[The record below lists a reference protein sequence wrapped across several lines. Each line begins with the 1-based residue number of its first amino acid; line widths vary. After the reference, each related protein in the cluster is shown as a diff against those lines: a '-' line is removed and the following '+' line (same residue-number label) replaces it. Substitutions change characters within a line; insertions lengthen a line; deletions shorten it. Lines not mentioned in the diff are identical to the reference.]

1 MDKILRVNMT
11 ELSSKIETVPTAWA
25 GLGGRGLTSTIVA
38 AEVPAT
44 CHPLGENN
52 KLVFAPGLLTGTAAA
67 NSGRL
72 SAGAKSPL
80 TGTIKE
86 SNAGGT
92 AAQMLARLGVKAL
105 IIEGLPK
112 ADKWYSL
119 HVTKDGVTVQEESEL
134 VGKGNFAVIEAI
146 EARLGKKTG
155 ILTIGVAGELKMTA
169 ANISVK
175 DPDSKIRSHG
185 RGGLG
190 AVMGSKKIKFI
201 SIDDAGAP
209 GVKIA
214 DPEKF
219 KVAARTFA
227 KALLDHPV
235 SGEGLPTYGT
245 NVLVNILNEAGGLP
259 TRNFTVG
266 QFKGADKISG
276 ETMHDTIVARG
287 GKPKHGCHAGC
298 IIQCSQVYPDK
309 EGKYVT
315 SGFEYETIWGLGADC
330 CIDNLDDIA
339 QADSLMDDIGIDSI
353 ETAVM
358 FGVAMEAGIL
368 PWGDSKELLRLL
380 SEEIG
385 KGTPLGRILG
395 GGAVSVGR
403 AYGVTRVPVVK
414 GQGIPAYDPR
424 SVKGIGITYA
434 TSTMGADHTSGYT
447 IATNILNVGGY
458 VDPLKKDGQVELSRN
473 LQIATAAVDST
484 GMCIFVAFPAL
495 DIPECLPALI
505 DMLNARF
512 GIALTGDD
520 VTNLGSSTSRR
531 VSIRAMTACPSSSIP
546 KQWLPTMQS
555 GISPMRRS
563 TSSGIFSTLVCTR
576 CGACHTGSF
585 SSTLNREE
593 LYHEHCRQTV
603 CHVQKRQ
610 IQGRRAGAPRRDR
623 LPQGHGQ
630 PGTDRRRDRRRN
642 DQRQACN
649 TRSTPARG
657 GHPVPLPPG
666 WRRLIWIKS

>member
-1 MDKILRVNMT
+1 MDKIFRVNMT
-11 ELSSKIETVPTAWA
+11 DLTTKIEEVPAAWA
-25 GLGGRGLTSTIVA
+25 GLGGRALTSTIVA
-38 AEVPAT
+38 AEVPPT
-44 CHPLGENN
+44 CHALSAQNV
-52 KLVFAPGLLTGTAAA
+52 LCFAPGLLTGTAAA

-80 TGTIKE
+80 TGGIKE

-92 AAQMLARLGVKAL
+92 AAQMLAKLGIKAL
-105 IIEGLPK
+105 IIEGAPK
-112 ADKWYSL
+112 SGTWYNL
-119 HVTKDGVTVQEESEL
+119 AVGINGVTINEEKEL
-134 VGKGNFAVIEAI
+134 LGAGNFAVIDAVEQ
-146 EARLGKKTG
+146 RLGKKTG
-155 ILTIGVAGELKMTA
+155 VLTIGIAGELKMTA

-190 AVMGSKKIKFI
+190 AVMGSKQIKFI
-201 SIDDAGAP
+201 SIDGEGAKP
-209 GVKIA
+209 VTIA

-219 KVAARTFA
+219 KTAARAFS

-266 QFKGADKISG
+266 QFEGHDKISG
-276 ETMHDTIVARG
+276 ETMHDTIAARG
-287 GKPKHGCHAGC
+287 GKVKHGCHAGC
-298 IIQCSQVYPDK
+298 IIQCSQVYNDK
-309 EGKYVT
+309 DGKYVT

-339 QADSLMDDIGIDSI
+339 RADNLMDDIGIDSI

-368 PWGDSKELLRLL
+368 NWGDSKEMLRLL
-380 SEEIG
+380 TEEIG
-385 KGTPLGRILG
+385 KGTALGRILG
-395 GGAVSVGR
+395 GGAGSVGR
-403 AYGVTRVPVVK
+403 TYGVTRVPVVK
-414 GQGIPAYDPR
+414 NQGIPAYDPR
-424 SVKGIGITYA
+424 SVKGIGVTYA

-505 DMLNARF
+505 DMINARF
-512 GIALTGDD
+512 DIALTGDD
-520 VTNLGSSTSRR
+520 VTNLG
-531 VSIRAMTACPSSSIP
+531 
-546 KQWLPTMQS
+546 K
-555 GISPMRRS
+555 
-563 TSSGIFSTLVCTR
+563 
-576 CGACHTGSF
+576 
-585 SSTLNREE
+585 
-593 LYHEHCRQTV
+593 
-603 CHVQKRQ
+603 HVLKLERKFNQE
-610 IQGRRAGAPRRDR
+610 AGLTNVHDR
-623 LPQGHGQ
+623 LPDFFKTEPVAPHNAVWDF
-630 PGTDRRRDRRRN
+630 TDAELDEFWN
-642 DQRQACN
+642 F
-649 TRSTPARG
+649 
-657 GHPVPLPPG
+657 
-666 WRRLIWIKS
+666 

>member
-11 ELSSKIETVPTAWA
+11 DLTSKIETIPAAWA
-25 GLGGRGLTSTIVA
+25 GLGGRGLTSTIIA
-38 AEVPAT
+38 AEVPPT
-44 CHPLGENN
+44 CHPLGSDN

-72 SAGAKSPL
+72 SAGTKSPL
-80 TGTIKE
+80 TGGIKE
-86 SNAGGT
+86 SNSGGT
-92 AAQMLARLGVKAL
+92 AAQMLAKLGIKAL
-105 IIEGLPK
+105 IVEGAP
-112 ADKWYSL
+112 
-119 HVTKDGVTVQEESEL
+119 KDGTWYNLGVGLNGVTINEEKEL
-134 VGKGNFAVIEAI
+134 LGLGNFAVIEAV

-155 ILTIGVAGELKMTA
+155 VLTIGQAGQLKMTA

-175 DPDSKIRSHG
+175 DPDSKIRSLG

-190 AVMGSKKIKFI
+190 AVLGSKQIKFI
-201 SIDDAGAP
+201 SIDGEGAP

-214 DPEKF
+214 EPEKF
-219 KVAARTFA
+219 KAAARVFA

-235 SGEGLPTYGT
+235 SGQGLPTYGT
-245 NVLVNILNEAGGLP
+245 NVLVNIMNEAGGLP
-259 TRNFTVG
+259 TRNFTQG
-266 QFKGADKISG
+266 QYEGHDKISG

-287 GKPKHGCHAGC
+287 GKVRHGCHAGC
-298 IIQCSQVYPDK
+298 IIQCSQVYNDK
-309 EGKYVT
+309 DGKYVT

-339 QADSLMDDIGIDSI
+339 LADSMMDDIGIDSI

-368 PWGDSKELLRLL
+368 PFGDSKGMLRLL

-395 GGAVSVGR
+395 GGAGSVGR

-414 GQGIPAYDPR
+414 NQGIPAYDPR

-434 TSTMGADHTSGYT
+434 TSTMGADHTAGYA

-505 DMLNARF
+505 DMINARF
-512 GIALTGDD
+512 GIALTDDD
-520 VTNLGSSTSRR
+520 VTNLGKHILKLERKFN
-531 VSIRAMTACPSSSIP
+531 I
-546 KQWLPTMQS
+546 
-555 GISPMRRS
+555 
-563 TSSGIFSTLVCTR
+563 
-576 CGACHTGSF
+576 
-585 SSTLNREE
+585 E
-593 LYHEHCRQTV
+593 
-603 CHVQKRQ
+603 
-610 IQGRRAGAPRRDR
+610 AGLSNVHDR
-623 LPQGHGQ
+623 LPDFFKTEPLAPHNAVWDF
-630 PGTDRRRDRRRN
+630 TDAEIDEFWN
-642 DQRQACN
+642 F
-649 TRSTPARG
+649 
-657 GHPVPLPPG
+657 
-666 WRRLIWIKS
+666 

>member
-1 MDKILRVNMT
+1 MDKILRVNMND
-11 ELSSKIETVPTAWA
+11 LSTKIEAVPAAWA

-38 AEVPAT
+38 AEVPPT
-44 CHPLGENN
+44 CHALGVNN
-52 KLVFAPGLLTGTAAA
+52 KLVFAPGLLTGTPAA

-105 IIEGLPK
+105 IIEGIPT

-119 HVTKDGVTVQEESEL
+119 HVNMDGVSVQEETEL
-134 VGKGNFAVIEAI
+134 IGQGNFAVIEAL

-155 ILTIGVAGELKMTA
+155 ILTIGPVGELKMTA

-190 AVMGSKKIKFI
+190 AVMGSKKLKFI
-201 SIDDAGAP
+201 SIDDQGAP
-209 GVKIA
+209 KVPIA

-219 KVAARTFA
+219 KSAARVFA
-227 KALLDHPV
+227 KALMDHPV

-259 TRNFTVG
+259 TRNFAIG
-266 QFKGADKISG
+266 QFDGADKISG

-287 GKPKHGCHAGC
+287 GKPRHGCHAGC
-298 IIQCSQVYPDK
+298 IIQCSQVYNDK
-309 EGKYVT
+309 DGKYLT

-339 QADSLMDDIGIDSI
+339 RADSIMDDIGIDSI

-368 PWGDSKELLRLL
+368 PWGDSKEMLRLL

-395 GGAVSVGR
+395 GGTGSVGK

-414 GQGIPAYDPR
+414 NQAIPAYDPR
-424 SVKGIGITYA
+424 SVKGIGITYV
-434 TSTMGADHTSGYT
+434 TSTMGADHTAGYA

-505 DMLNARF
+505 DMINARF
-512 GIALTGDD
+512 GINLSGDD
-520 VTNLGSSTSRR
+520 VTNLGKHILR
-531 VSIRAMTACPSSSIP
+531 V
-546 KQWLPTMQS
+546 
-555 GISPMRRS
+555 
-563 TSSGIFSTLVCTR
+563 
-576 CGACHTGSF
+576 
-585 SSTLNREE
+585 
-593 LYHEHCRQTV
+593 EHQFNLD
-603 CHVQKRQ
+603 
-610 IQGRRAGAPRRDR
+610 AGFTNKDDR
-623 LPQGHGQ
+623 LPEFF
-630 PGTDRRRDRRRN
+630 
-642 DQRQACN
+642 N
-649 TRSTPARG
+649 TE
-657 GHPVPLPPG
+657 PVAPHNAVWDFSG
-666 WRRLIWIKS
+666 AEIDEFWNF

>member
-1 MDKILRVNMT
+1 
-11 ELSSKIETVPTAWA
+11 W
-25 GLGGRGLTSTIVA
+25 
-38 AEVPAT
+38 
-44 CHPLGENN
+44 
-52 KLVFAPGLLTGTAAA
+52 
-67 NSGRL
+67 
-72 SAGAKSPL
+72 
-80 TGTIKE
+80 
-86 SNAGGT
+86 
-92 AAQMLARLGVKAL
+92 
-105 IIEGLPK
+105 LPSE
-112 ADKWYSL
+112 DKWYSL
-119 HVTKDGVTVQEESEL
+119 HVNMDGVSIQEETEL
-134 VGKGNFAVIEAI
+134 IGQGNFAVIEAL
-146 EARLGKKTG
+146 EARIGKKTG
-155 ILTIGVAGELKMTA
+155 LLTIGPAGEMKMTA

-175 DPDSKIRSHG
+175 DPDSKLRSHG

-209 GVKIA
+209 KVIIA

-227 KALLDHPV
+227 KALMDHPV

-259 TRNFTVG
+259 TRNFKVG
-266 QFKGADKISG
+266 RFDGADKISG
-276 ETMHDTIVARG
+276 ETMHETIVARG

-298 IIQCSQVYPDK
+298 IIQCSQVYNDK
-309 EGKYVT
+309 DGKYLT

-339 QADSLMDDIGIDSI
+339 RADSIMDDIGIDSI

-368 PWGDSKELLRLL
+368 NWGDSKELLRLL
-380 SEEIG
+380 AEEIG

-395 GGAVSVGR
+395 GGAGSVGR

-414 GQGIPAYDPR
+414 NQGIPAYDPR

-458 VDPLKKDGQVELSRN
+458 VDPLKKEGQVELSRN

-505 DMLNARF
+505 DMINARF

-520 VTNLGSSTSRR
+520 VVGLGKYVLKTERQFN
-531 VSIRAMTACPSSSIP
+531 IEA
-546 KQWLPTMQS
+546 
-555 GISPMRRS
+555 G
-563 TSSGIFSTLVCTR
+563 FSNV
-576 CGACHTGSF
+576 H
-585 SSTLNREE
+585 
-593 LYHEHCRQTV
+593 
-603 CHVQKRQ
+603 
-610 IQGRRAGAPRRDR
+610 DR
-623 LPQGHGQ
+623 LPDFFKTEPVAPHNVVWDF
-630 PGTDRRRDRRRN
+630 TDAEIDEFWN
-642 DQRQACN
+642 F
-649 TRSTPARG
+649 
-657 GHPVPLPPG
+657 
-666 WRRLIWIKS
+666 

>member
-1 MDKILRVNMT
+1 MDKIIRVNMSDLSTRT
-11 ELSSKIETVPTAWA
+11 EAVPANWV

-38 AEVPAT
+38 AEVPPT
-44 CHPLGENN
+44 CHPLGPSN
-52 KLVFAPGLLTGTAAA
+52 KLVFAPGLLTGTPAA

-92 AAQMLARLGVKAL
+92 AAQMLARLGIKAL
-105 IIEGLPK
+105 IIEGIAK
-112 ADKWYSL
+112 ADAWYSL
-119 HVTKDGVTVQEESEL
+119 HVSMDGVTIQEESEL
-134 VGKGNFAVIEAI
+134 VGKGNFAVIEAL

-155 ILTIGVAGELKMTA
+155 ILSIGPAGEMKMAA

-201 SIDDAGAP
+201 SINDEGAP
-209 GVKIA
+209 KVTIA

-219 KVAARTFA
+219 KTASRAFA

-245 NVLVNILNEAGGLP
+245 NVLVNILHEAGGLP
-259 TRNFTVG
+259 TKNFTTG
-266 QFKGADKISG
+266 RFDNHDKISG
-276 ETMHDTIVARG
+276 ETMHETIVSRG
-287 GKPKHGCHAGC
+287 GKHKHGCHAGC
-298 IIQCSQVYPDK
+298 IIQCSQVYHDK

-315 SGFEYETIWGLGADC
+315 SGFEYETIWGLGANC
-330 CIDNLDDIA
+330 CIDDLDDIA
-339 QADSLMDDIGIDSI
+339 LADNIKDDIGIDSI

-368 PWGDSKELLRLL
+368 PFGDSKGIIRLL
-380 SEEIG
+380 KEEIAV
-385 KGTPLGRILG
+385 GTPLGRILG
-395 GGAVSVGR
+395 GGAGAVGK

-414 GQGIPAYDPR
+414 NQGIPAYDPR

-434 TSTMGADHTSGYT
+434 TSTMGADHTAGYT
-447 IATNILNVGGY
+447 IATNILNVGGF

-505 DMLNARF
+505 DMINARYD
-512 GIALTGDD
+512 INLTGDD
-520 VTNLGSSTSRR
+520 VTNLGKYILKTERQFN
-531 VSIRAMTACPSSSIP
+531 IDAGFT
-546 KQWLPTMQS
+546 K
-555 GISPMRRS
+555 
-563 TSSGIFSTLVCTR
+563 
-576 CGACHTGSF
+576 
-585 SSTLNREE
+585 
-593 LYHEHCRQTV
+593 EH
-603 CHVQKRQ
+603 
-610 IQGRRAGAPRRDR
+610 DR
-623 LPQGHGQ
+623 LPEFFKMEPVAPHNAIWDF
-630 PGTDRRRDRRRN
+630 TDEEIDEFWN
-642 DQRQACN
+642 F
-649 TRSTPARG
+649 
-657 GHPVPLPPG
+657 
-666 WRRLIWIKS
+666 

>member
-11 ELSSKIETVPTAWA
+11 NLTTKLEAVPAEWA

-38 AEVPAT
+38 AEVPPT
-44 CHPLGENN
+44 CHALSAQNI
-52 KLVFAPGLLTGTAAA
+52 LCFAPGLLTGTTAA

-80 TGTIKE
+80 TGGIKE

-92 AAQMLARLGVKAL
+92 AAQMLAKLRIKAL
-105 IIEGLPK
+105 IIEGAPK
-112 ADKWYSL
+112 DGTWYNLAVS
-119 HVTKDGVTVQEESEL
+119 KDGVTINEEKEL
-134 VGKGNFAVIEAI
+134 LGLGNFAIIDAVEK
-146 EARLGKKTG
+146 RLGKKTG
-155 ILTIGVAGELKMTA
+155 VLTIGPAGELKMTA

-190 AVMGSKKIKFI
+190 AVMGSKQIKFI
-201 SIDDAGAP
+201 SIDGDGAP
-209 GVKIA
+209 GVVIA
-214 DPEKF
+214 DPDKF
-219 KVAARTFA
+219 KTASRAFS

-259 TRNFTVG
+259 TRNFTTG
-266 QFKGADKISG
+266 QFDAHDKISG
-276 ETMHDTIVARG
+276 ETMNETITARG
-287 GKPKHGCHAGC
+287 GKVKHGCHAGC
-298 IIQCSQVYPDK
+298 IIQCSQVYNDK
-309 EGKYVT
+309 DGKYIT

-339 QADSLMDDIGIDSI
+339 RADSLMDDIGIDSI

-368 PWGDSKELLRLL
+368 PWGDSKEMLRLL
-380 SEEIG
+380 RDEIG
-385 KGTPLGRILG
+385 KGTALGRILG
-395 GGAVSVGR
+395 GGAGSVGR
-403 AYGVTRVPVVK
+403 TYGVTRVPVVK
-414 GQGIPAYDPR
+414 NQGIPAYDPR

-434 TSTMGADHTSGYT
+434 TSTMGADHTAGYT

-484 GMCIFVAFPAL
+484 GMCIFIAFPAL

-505 DMLNARF
+505 DMINARF

-520 VTNLGSSTSRR
+520 VTNLGKHILKLERKFNQ
-531 VSIRAMTACPSSSIP
+531 A
-546 KQWLPTMQS
+546 
-555 GISPMRRS
+555 
-563 TSSGIFSTLVCTR
+563 
-576 CGACHTGSF
+576 
-585 SSTLNREE
+585 
-593 LYHEHCRQTV
+593 
-603 CHVQKRQ
+603 
-610 IQGRRAGAPRRDR
+610 AGLTNVHDR
-623 LPQGHGQ
+623 LP
-630 PGTDRRRDRRRN
+630 DFFK
-642 DQRQACN
+642 
-649 TRSTPARG
+649 SE
-657 GHPVPLPPG
+657 PVAPHNAV
-666 WRRLIWIKS
+666 WDFSDAEIDEFWNF

>member
-1 MDKILRVNMT
+1 MDKIFRVNMT
-11 ELSSKIETVPTAWA
+11 DLTTKIEEVPAAWA
-25 GLGGRGLTSTIVA
+25 GLGGRSLTSTIVA
-38 AEVPAT
+38 AEVPPT
-44 CHPLGENN
+44 CHALSAEN
-52 KLVFAPGLLTGTAAA
+52 KLVFAPGLLTGTPAA

-80 TGTIKE
+80 TGGIKE

-92 AAQMLARLGVKAL
+92 AAQMLAKLGIKAL
-105 IIEGLPK
+105 IIEGAPK
-112 ADKWYSL
+112 GDAWYNL
-119 HVTKDGVTVQEESEL
+119 AVGVNGVTISEEKEL
-134 VGKGNFAVIEAI
+134 LGKGNFAVIDAV

-155 ILTIGVAGELKMTA
+155 VLTIGPAGELKMTA

-190 AVMGSKKIKFI
+190 AVMGSKQIKFI
-201 SIDDAGAP
+201 SIDGADAP

-219 KVAARTFA
+219 KTAARAFS
-227 KALLDHPV
+227 KAILDHPV

-259 TRNFTVG
+259 TRNFTTG
-266 QFKGADKISG
+266 QFEAHDKISG
-276 ETMHDTIVARG
+276 ETMYDTIVARG

-298 IIQCSQVYPDK
+298 IIQCSQVYHDK
-309 EGKYVT
+309 DGKYVT

-339 QADSLMDDIGIDSI
+339 RADNLMDDIGIDSI

-368 PWGDSKELLRLL
+368 NWGDSKEMLRLL
-380 SEEIG
+380 TEEIG
-385 KGTPLGRILG
+385 KGTALGRILG
-395 GGAVSVGR
+395 GGAGSVGR
-403 AYGVTRVPVVK
+403 TYGVTRVPVVK
-414 GQGIPAYDPR
+414 NQAIPAYDPR

-505 DMLNARF
+505 DMINARF

-520 VTNLGSSTSRR
+520 VTNLGKYVLKTE
-531 VSIRAMTACPSSSIP
+531 
-546 KQWLPTMQS
+546 
-555 GISPMRRS
+555 
-563 TSSGIFSTLVCTR
+563 
-576 CGACHTGSF
+576 
-585 SSTLNREE
+585 REFN
-593 LYHEHCRQTV
+593 
-603 CHVQKRQ
+603 QK
-610 IQGRRAGAPRRDR
+610 AGLTNVHDR
-623 LPQGHGQ
+623 LPDFFKTEPVAPHNAVWDF
-630 PGTDRRRDRRRN
+630 TDEEIDEFWN
-642 DQRQACN
+642 F
-649 TRSTPARG
+649 
-657 GHPVPLPPG
+657 
-666 WRRLIWIKS
+666 